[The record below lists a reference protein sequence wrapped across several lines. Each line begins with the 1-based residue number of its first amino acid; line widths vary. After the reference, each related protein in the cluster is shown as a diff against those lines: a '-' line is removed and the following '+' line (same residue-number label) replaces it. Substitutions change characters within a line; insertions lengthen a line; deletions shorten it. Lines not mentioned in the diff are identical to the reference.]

1 MSPDLCFL
9 NGFMPLKRKTIY
21 KFAECEL
28 DVDRRVLT
36 YRDEPV
42 SLSPKTFNLFLYLL
56 QNVDRVVTKDELLG
70 ALWPDSFVEERNLSQ
85 HVFLLRKAF
94 GDSDLAEK
102 LIVTVPSKG
111 YRIGLP
117 VEVLSPEPV
126 TAPSQNVSGFI
137 EHSVETSTIVVVEEA
152 EQSGFQ
158 IQRLIPQSPQGK
170 RRMFIAAAA
179 GLLLAIAA
187 GSWAWLHRSRPI
199 LRNVVLAQFE
209 NKTGESVLDDS
220 LQSALRIELE
230 QTPYLHLL
238 GAGQVSETLANMK
251 LPRNTPVSGE
261 TAREICQRANQQVVV
276 QGAIAR
282 VGTNYLVTLQAS
294 NCQTGELVVGEKQ
307 SIPDENNVL
316 VSLDQMTGRLRRE
329 LGESR
334 RQIATFDVPLEKATT
349 PSLEALRDYSK
360 ALQLMDKDD
369 REGARVLLEHA
380 VALDANFTE
389 AWRRLGTNYQY
400 QFNYDKAHEAFQRA
414 FDLRLNATEA
424 ERLDIELAYYY
435 GLNDLDHAIDTGRAA
450 VAVYPDV
457 ERLWANLCESYRM
470 EGRYGEAVDAC
481 RYALS
486 IDPHKSL
493 LRMASSLLGAG
504 RLEEAKKT
512 AQEALAN
519 GDKRYSL
526 HTLLYR
532 IAFLENDE
540 AGMQQ
545 QADPSLAKGHEM
557 LYYSNLGAVEAC
569 RGRVKSAMADYQA
582 AYEVELAEGN
592 HAEADAVRIS
602 EASVLIELG
611 SLAEANRILATIPN
625 VEANDAYV
633 QLMQA
638 EGKIEPVRRF
648 LASAAAKPNGDTL
661 HDKQLLPTL
670 QASLAHSEQH
680 PDEALKLLEIARPYQ
695 FMFYRVPQ
703 LRARIETSMG
713 AYDAAIAD
721 EQLILANPGVDAL
734 DPMRIVAHL
743 DLARLL
749 NHQHQTD
756 RARQEYKSFLDWMK
770 RADPNLEIVK
780 EARAELSHLQ

>member
-1 MSPDLCFL
+1 MSL
-9 NGFMPLKRKTIY
+9 NRKTIY

-28 DVDRRVLT
+28 DADRRVLT
-36 YRDEPV
+36 CRDEPIA
-42 SLSPKTFNLFLYLL
+42 LSPKTFDLFLYLL
-56 QNVDRVVTKDELLG
+56 RNVDRVVTKDELLG

-117 VEVLSPEPV
+117 VEVLSPEP
-126 TAPSQNVSGFI
+126 TAAPSRNVNGFFQ
-137 EHSVETSTIVVVEEA
+137 HSVETSTYVVVEEGL
-152 EQSGFQ
+152 QSGFQ
-158 IQRLIPQSPQGK
+158 IQRLIPHSPQGK
-170 RRMFIAAAA
+170 RRMLAVVSA
-179 GLLLAIAA
+179 GLVLAIAA
-187 GSWAWLHRSRPI
+187 GSWAWLHRPRPI

-209 NKTGESVLDDS
+209 NATGESVLDDS

-251 LPRNTPVSGE
+251 MPRNTPVTGDM
-261 TAREICQRANQQVVV
+261 AREICQRANQQVVV

-294 NCQTGELVVGEKQ
+294 NCQTGELVAGEKRN
-307 SIPDENNVL
+307 IPDENNL
-316 VSLDQMTGRLRRE
+316 LATLDQMTATLRRE

-360 ALQLMDKDD
+360 ALKLMDKDD

-380 VALDANFTE
+380 VALDANFAE
-389 AWRRLGTNYQY
+389 AWRRLGTNDQY
-400 QFNYDKAHEAFQRA
+400 QFEYDKAHEAFQHA
-414 FDLRLNATEA
+414 FDLRLNTTEA

-435 GLNDLDHAIDTGRAA
+435 GLNDLDHAIETGRAA

-457 ERLWANLCESYRM
+457 ERLWANLCEAYRV

-481 RYALS
+481 RHALN

-512 AQEALAN
+512 AEEALAN

-526 HTLLYR
+526 HTTLYR
-532 IAFLENDE
+532 IAFLQNDE
-540 AGMQQ
+540 AGMKQ

-557 LYYSNLGAVEAC
+557 LYYTNLGSVEAC
-569 RGRVKSAMADYQA
+569 RGRVKDAMADYQA
-582 AYEVELAEGN
+582 AYEAELAEGN

-602 EASVLIELG
+602 EASVLIDLG
-611 SLAEANRILATIPN
+611 SFAEANRILAMIPN
-625 VEANDAYV
+625 LEATDGYA

-661 HDKQLLPTL
+661 HDKQLLPAL
-670 QASLAHSEQH
+670 QASVALAERR
-680 PDEALKLLEIARPYQ
+680 PDEALKLLEVARPYQ

-703 LRARIETSMG
+703 LRAKIETSMG
-713 AYDAAIAD
+713 AYDVAIAD

-743 DLARLL
+743 DLARLF

-756 RARQEYKSFLDWMK
+756 KARQEYKIFLDLMK
-770 RADPNLEIVK
+770 RADPGLEIVK
-780 EARAELSHLQ
+780 AAKTELAHLQ

>member
-1 MSPDLCFL
+1 MS
-9 NGFMPLKRKTIY
+9 LKRNTIY
-21 KFAECEL
+21 RFSGCEL

-36 YRDEPV
+36 CHDEPLA
-42 SLSPKTFNLFLYLL
+42 LSPKTFDLFLYLL
-56 QNVDRVVTKDELLG
+56 QNTDRVVAKEELMG
-70 ALWPDSFVEERNLSQ
+70 ALWPDSFVQERNLSQ

-94 GDSDLAEK
+94 GDPELAAK
-102 LIVTVPSKG
+102 LVVTVPSKG

-117 VEVLSPEPV
+117 VEVVSPESVAALP
-126 TAPSQNVSGFI
+126 QNANGVFQ
-137 EHSVETSTIVVVEEA
+137 HSVETSTILVVEEGA
-152 EQSGFQ
+152 QTGFQ
-158 IQRLIPQSPQGK
+158 IQRLMPQSPQGK
-170 RRMFIAAAA
+170 RRMLVVVSA
-179 GLLLAIAA
+179 GLVLAIAA
-187 GSWAWLHRSRPI
+187 GTWAWLHRPRPI
-199 LRNVVLAQFE
+199 LRNIVLAQFE
-209 NKTGESVLDDS
+209 NTTGESVLDDS

-251 LPRNTPVSGE
+251 LPGNTPVTGE
-261 TAREICQRANQQVVV
+261 MAREICQRANQQVVV

-294 NCQTGELVVGEKQ
+294 NCQTGELVAGEKQ
-307 SIPDENNVL
+307 NIPDENNL
-316 VSLDQMTGRLRRE
+316 LATLDRMTGKLRRE

-334 RQIATFDVPLEKATT
+334 RQMAVFDVPLEKATT
-349 PSLEALRDYSK
+349 PSLEALRDYSL

-380 VALDANFTE
+380 VALDPNFAE

-400 QFNYDKAHEAFQRA
+400 QFKYDKSHDAFQRA
-414 FDLRLNATEA
+414 FDLRLNTTEA

-435 GLNDLDHAIDTGRAA
+435 GLNDLDHAIETGRAA
-450 VAVYPDV
+450 VEVYPDV
-457 ERLWANLCESYRM
+457 ERLWANLCESYRV
-470 EGRYGEAVDAC
+470 EGRYSEAVDAC
-481 RYALS
+481 RHALS
-486 IDPHKSL
+486 LDPHKSL

-512 AQEALAN
+512 AEEALAS

-532 IAFLENDE
+532 IAFLQNDE
-540 AGMQQ
+540 AGMKQQ
-545 QADPSLAKGHEM
+545 SDPSLAKGHEV
-557 LYYSNLGAVEAC
+557 LNDSNLGAVEAC
-569 RGRVKSAMADYQA
+569 RGRVKDAMADDQA
-582 AYEVELAEGN
+582 AYEAALAEGN

-602 EASVLIELG
+602 EASVLIDLG
-611 SLAEANRILATIPN
+611 SFAEANRMLAMIPN
-625 VEANDAYV
+625 VEANDGYV

-638 EGKIEPVRRF
+638 EGKIEPVRHF

-670 QASLAHSEQH
+670 QASVALADRR
-680 PDEALKLLEIARPYQ
+680 PDEALKLLEVARPYQ

-703 LRARIETSMG
+703 LRAQIETSMG

-749 NHQHQTD
+749 NHQHQTEK
-756 RARQEYKSFLDWMK
+756 ARQEYKNFLDLMK
-770 RADPNLEIVK
+770 RADPSLDIVK
-780 EARAELSHLQ
+780 AAKAELSNLQ